1 MSEQDDWGE
10 YIEAWRKRLAEK
22 EARRQTQAVHLR
34 EVARACARRLIEDFG
49 ATRVYLFGSLVQE
62 NLVHARSDIDL
73 AVEGLEGQWYFAAL
87 SEIWALLPQGVELDL
102 VRLERAWPSLLERI
116 EAEGELLDAA

>member
-1 MSEQDDWGE
+1 MSEQDDLDK
-10 YIEAWRKRLAEK
+10 YVEAWRERLAKK
-22 EARRQTQAVHLR
+22 ESRRQMQAVHLR
-34 EVARACARRLIEDFG
+34 EVARACARRLVEDFG
-49 ATRVYLFGSLVQE
+49 ATKVYLFGSLVQE
-62 NLVHARSDIDL
+62 NLVHDRSDIDL
-73 AVEGLEGQWYFAAL
+73 AVEGLAGRRYFSAL